1 MDIEGVFADVNWVTR
16 VKSFF
21 VPVSLLK
28 TSSPFNESLEV
39 VLYCNRFQLAT
50 QFALYSDGVKYL
62 PAVRFVGAFRKSLLQ
77 VKDVLVLGTGL
88 GSVVSVLRD
97 SGIYPNFTLVELDE
111 VVLDLAMQVH
121 AVPKRGAIT
130 PLCENA
136 RVFMARNSNKFDLVF
151 VDVFIGR
158 LVPDFVRSAEFLRQ
172 CSNAVASKGLICI
185 NYIVDDPEEW
195 EEFSETFKEVFADV
209 KVLAFETNRL
219 LVGKT
224 VGE

>member
-1 MDIEGVFADVNWVTR
+1 M
-16 VKSFF
+16 
-21 VPVSLLK
+21 
-28 TSSPFNESLEV
+28 
-39 VLYCNRFQLAT
+39 LYCNRLQLAT
-50 QFALYSDGVKYL
+50 RFALYSDGVKYL

-121 AVPKRGAIT
+121 CAPKRGAIT
-130 PLCENA
+130 PVCGDA
-136 RVFMARNSNKFDLVF
+136 QGFMARNSRKFDLVF
-151 VDVFIGR
+151 VDVFIGK
-158 LVPDFVRSAEFLRQ
+158 LVPDFVRSTEFLMQ
-172 CSNAVASKGLICI
+172 CSKAVERGGLICI

-195 EEFSETFKEVFADV
+195 EEFSETFREVFVEV

-224 VGE
+224 AGE